1 MAQNHARNAANAPN
15 PALAATEH
23 EQAASQFAAAAKTT
37 GNLEASRT
45 LELLERHHK
54 RLAELIKLRIAQP
67 SVSNI
72 AHAPEPVP
80 ASNNTS
86 APSSQQPRDASPY
99 RSQPPTVPLP
109 QRDITS
115 SIASNLASARGI
127 PSNRQRRSQPS
138 PLPSRTPKPD
148 AVISPR
154 RSKLIE
160 EAYRNRDSLPQKLE
174 NPGASSTQPSSEA
187 PSTESTSQTPL
198 PVSDT
203 PQPKSDELFNKFYS
217 TFESLFSRI
226 SSPLAFAG
234 LPLNPDEPTAPSTP
248 NISSSSTLPKAASSS
263 PNNAPPQKASSSRH
277 RPLEASQRA
286 SADPDYSALFSRA
299 ALRAVAEEHGPGSV
313 GANESFYVVPTSGH
327 TLAYAD
333 ILARQHHE
341 RRQLDYRA
349 AKPNGEADDD
359 DFEGDEELF
368 VDARETP
375 GPPSPEMNRRRG
387 GKQKGGAAAG
397 TRTMEELQLENETMK
412 TLLDQTSRR
421 LLEFEMSAQSSS
433 VALQRSIRQLSH
445 ANKGA
450 SASASAVEGE
460 KEREREAEERMRR
473 MEEEV
478 LGKVKEM
485 KRMERENEKL
495 KGVVGRYRDR
505 FESIK
510 AGARARRSGEDVA
523 GTGTAGVGGKK
534 GEERGSSTG

>member
-1 MAQNHARNAANAPN
+1 MEHSPLIKAQSHARNAANAPN

-23 EQAASQFAAAAKTT
+23 EQAAGHFAAAAKTT

-45 LELLERHHK
+45 LQLLEQHHK
-54 RLAELIKLRIAQP
+54 KLAELIKLRIAQP
-67 SVSNI
+67 SVSKI
-72 AHAPEPVP
+72 PHAPDPVP
-80 ASNNTS
+80 ASNTS
-86 APSSQQPRDASPY
+86 APTSQQTRDGSPY

-127 PSNRQRRSQPS
+127 PSNRQRRAQPS
-138 PLPSRTPKPD
+138 PLPSRTAKPD
-148 AVISPR
+148 ALNSPR

-160 EAYRNRDSLPQKLE
+160 ETYRVRDSLPRKLE
-174 NPGASSTQPSSEA
+174 NPGAPSAQPSSEA
-187 PSTESTSQTPL
+187 PSTESTPQTPL

-203 PQPKSDELFNKFYS
+203 PQPKPDELFNKFYS

-226 SSPLAFAG
+226 SAPLAFAG
-234 LPLNPDEPTAPSTP
+234 LPLNPDEPAVPSAP
-248 NISSSSTLPKAASSS
+248 NLSSSSTLPKIALSSS
-263 PNNAPPQKASSSRH
+263 NNAPPQKTSSSRH

-341 RRQLDYRA
+341 RRQHDHRA
-349 AKPNGEADDD
+349 VKPNGEAADDD

-375 GPPSPEMNRRRG
+375 GPPSPEMTRRRG
-387 GKQKGGAAAG
+387 GKQKGGAAAAAAG

-433 VALQRSIRQLSH
+433 VALQRSIRQLSSN

-450 SASASAVEGE
+450 SSDSAAGDGE
-460 KEREREAEERMRR
+460 REKEREREREREAEERMRR
-473 MEEEV
+473 MEEE
-478 LGKVKEM
+478 
-485 KRMERENEKL
+485 
-495 KGVVGRYRDR
+495 
-505 FESIK
+505 
-510 AGARARRSGEDVA
+510 
-523 GTGTAGVGGKK
+523 
-534 GEERGSSTG
+534 